1 MIIQRIRIEDYTKY
15 ICRLLG
21 YYSATWILHWSAKGK
36 DIHEYLD
43 DFLGELRGYTDNLM
57 ESLMGIS
64 QGKVVNSDLNPEF
77 SDEWSE
83 NPKNLLVIIQ
93 EETIKFRETVKCS
106 GIQSIVDDFI
116 GVLDKYNYLFG
127 LCD

>member
-1 MIIQRIRIEDYTKY
+1 MIIQRINIEDYTQY
-15 ICRLLG
+15 INKLLG
-21 YYSATWILHWSAKGK
+21 FNNACWILHWAAKGK

-43 DFLGELRGYTDNLM
+43 DFLGELRSYTDNLM

-64 QGKVVNSDLNPEF
+64 SGRIANSDLNPETYNNP
-77 SDEWSE
+77 E
-83 NPKNLLVIIQ
+83 PKNLLAAIQ
-93 EETIKFRETVKCS
+93 EETVILKGKVKCP

-116 GVLDKYNYLFG
+116 AILDKYNYLFG

>member
-1 MIIQRIRIEDYTKY
+1 MIVQRIRIEDYTKY
-15 ICRLLG
+15 INKLLS
-21 YYSATWILHWSAKGK
+21 YYSATWILHWAAKGK

-64 QGKVVNSDLNPEF
+64 QGKIANSDIKPEIYNNP
-77 SDEWSE
+77 D
-83 NPKNLLVIIQ
+83 PKNLLLTIQ
-93 EETIKFRETVKCS
+93 EETIKFRETVKCP
-106 GIQSIVDDFI
+106 GIQSIIDDFI

-127 LCD
+127 LCN